1 MKSILVCDLF
11 YMVALDT
18 AGPLLETNIGNRY
31 VLITID
37 HYANKNEARFIKDHD
52 VATATKF
59 PRV

>member
-1 MKSILVCDLF
+1 
-11 YMVALDT
+11 MVALDT
-18 AGPLLETNIGNRY
+18 ARPLLETNIGNRY

-37 HYANKNEARFIKDHD
+37 HYANKNEARSIKDHD